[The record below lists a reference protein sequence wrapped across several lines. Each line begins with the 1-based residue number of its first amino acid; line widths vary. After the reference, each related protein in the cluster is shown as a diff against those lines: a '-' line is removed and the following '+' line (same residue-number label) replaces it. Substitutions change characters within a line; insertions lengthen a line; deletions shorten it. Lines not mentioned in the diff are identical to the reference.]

1 MNAKTKAPPAPL
13 PTLRHN
19 TATSTLPDARAKQI
33 LKEAVDAVV
42 NSFAKHTQGYGRGKF
57 KICKRC
63 SFSVYLLC
71 NIIIVV
77 QCTGMF

>member
-13 PTLRHN
+13 PALRHS
-19 TATSTLPDARAKQI
+19 TATTTLPDARAKQI

-57 KICKRC
+57 I
-63 SFSVYLLC
+63 SAVLL
-71 NIIIVV
+71 NIETVIGV
-77 QCTGMF
+77 